1 MFSKGDVI
9 FHTSAGICQ
18 IDDIRQENFTG
29 ELRQYYVMHPVNHN
43 GRSVIYVPVDAKK
56 SPIRNVLS
64 EEEINEVI
72 INSINENIEWIDNNN
87 LRKASFNEI
96 LHSDN
101 ISRIIALISVLHKRK
116 ESVINNGKKMPV
128 VDERIMND
136 AEKKV
141 HEEFSYALDIHEDE
155 VPSYIISQMQ
165 MANC

>member
-1 MFSKGDVI
+1 MFNKSDVI

-29 ELRQYYVMHPVNHN
+29 EDRMYYVMHPVNHN
-43 GRSVIYVPVDAKK
+43 GRSVIYVPTDAKK
-56 SPIRNVLS
+56 SPIRSVLS
-64 EEEINEVI
+64 EEEINKVI
-72 INSINENIEWIDNNN
+72 IDSRNENIEWIDNNN

-101 ISRIIALISVLHKRK
+101 ISRIIALISVLHERR
-116 ESVINNGKKMPV
+116 ENIINNGKKMPI

-141 HEEFSYALDIHEDE
+141 HEEFSYALDINEEE
-155 VPSYIISQMQ
+155 VPTYIINQMQ

>member
-1 MFSKGDVI
+1 MFEKNNVV

-18 IDDIRQENFTG
+18 IDDIRNENFTG
-29 ELRQYYVMHPVNHN
+29 DERLYYVMHPVNHN

-56 SPIRNVLS
+56 SPIRSVLS
-64 EEEINEVI
+64 EKEINQVI
-72 INSINENIEWIDNNN
+72 IDSKNEDIEWIDNNN

-101 ISRIIALISVLHKRK
+101 ISRIIAMIAILHRRK
-116 ESVINNGKKMPV
+116 EKIMTNGKKMPV

-141 HEEFSYALDIHEDE
+141 HEEFSYVLSNEEEE
-155 VPSYIISQMQ
+155 VPGYIINQ
-165 MANC
+165 MANVY

>member
-1 MFSKGDVI
+1 MFEKNNVV

-18 IDDIRQENFTG
+18 IDDIRNVNFTG
-29 ELRQYYVMHPVNHN
+29 DERLYYVMHPVNHN

-56 SPIRNVLS
+56 SPIRSVLS
-64 EEEINEVI
+64 EKEINQVI
-72 INSINENIEWIDNNN
+72 IDSKNEDIEWIDNNN

-101 ISRIIALISVLHKRK
+101 ISRIIAMIAILHRRK
-116 ESVINNGKKMPV
+116 EKIMTNGKKMPV

-141 HEEFSYALDIHEDE
+141 HEEFSYVLSIEEEE
-155 VPSYIISQMQ
+155 VPGYIINQ
-165 MANC
+165 MANVY

>member
-1 MFSKGDVI
+1 MFEKNNVV

-18 IDDIRQENFTG
+18 IDDIRNENFTG
-29 ELRQYYVMHPVNHN
+29 DERLYYVMHPVNHN

-56 SPIRNVLS
+56 SPIRSVLS
-64 EEEINEVI
+64 EKEINQVI
-72 INSINENIEWIDNNN
+72 IDSKNEDIEWIDNNN

-101 ISRIIALISVLHKRK
+101 ISRIIAMIAILHRRK
-116 ESVINNGKKMPV
+116 ENIMTNGKKMPV

-141 HEEFSYALDIHEDE
+141 HEEFSYVLSIEEEE
-155 VPSYIISQMQ
+155 VPGYIINQ
-165 MANC
+165 MANVY

>member
-1 MFSKGDVI
+1 MFEKNNVV

-18 IDDIRQENFTG
+18 IDDIRNENFTG
-29 ELRQYYVMHPVNHN
+29 DERLYYVMHPVNHN

-56 SPIRNVLS
+56 SPIRSVLS
-64 EEEINEVI
+64 EKEINQVI
-72 INSINENIEWIDNNN
+72 IDSKNEDIEWIDNNN

-101 ISRIIALISVLHKRK
+101 ISRIIAMIAILHIRK
-116 ESVINNGKKMPV
+116 EKIMTNGKKMPV

-141 HEEFSYALDIHEDE
+141 LEEFSYVLSIEGEE
-155 VPSYIISQMQ
+155 VPGYIINQ
-165 MANC
+165 MANVY